1 MFDEAREL
9 LTGTHT
15 EFIELRPLV
24 LPARGP
30 TRRAAEFSI
39 TLAVCSAL
47 GELADTLWREREPPQ
62 PLLALRRFADLGGT
76 VSVED
81 GRVLV
86 RPALGRRFMD
96 LREHG
101 LLRDISGVPWWP
113 GRRVEF
119 AGP

>member
-1 MFDEAREL
+1 
-9 LTGTHT
+9 
-15 EFIELRPLV
+15 V
-24 LPARGP
+24 
-30 TRRAAEFSI
+30 AEFSI

-47 GELADTLWREREPPQ
+47 GEIADTLWRGREPAH
-62 PLLALRRFADLGGT
+62 PLLAMQRFADLSGT
-76 VSVED
+76 VSIEE

-96 LREHG
+96 LSRHG
-101 LLRDISGVPWWP
+101 LLRDITAVPWWP